1 MLLQLLRQFGS
12 EPKAQSPWS
21 TGTFDGQHWLVCF
34 KASDIFCLIKPGM
47 RCWDG
52 GGVHKFYCSQKKD
65 LQINLR
71 AERGGFSPISFT
83 IIVRYS
89 WAPAKLIIHPMNIA
103 GIDDQVLLFRVKS
116 EHSLPPGRTETSEA
130 LDKPP
135 SCGEAWF
142 KVKGWHP
149 WAHSVLLLLFF
160 YSTVIGELKAMTSIY
175 FFNHSTIKTN
185 II

>member
-1 MLLQLLRQFGS
+1 MTSCFCSSSVSLVQSQKLSHLEAQEHLMGNTDWCVLKPVISSALLNLEWG
-12 EPKAQSPWS
+12 A
-21 TGTFDGQHWLVCF
+21 
-34 KASDIFCLIKPGM
+34 GM
-47 RCWDG
+47 G
-52 GGVHKFYCSQKKD
+52 GGGHKFYCSQKKD

-103 GIDDQVLLFRVKS
+103 GIDDQVLLFRVQS

-130 LDKPP
+130 LDKLP

-175 FFNHSTIKTN
+175 FL
-185 II
+185 IIPL